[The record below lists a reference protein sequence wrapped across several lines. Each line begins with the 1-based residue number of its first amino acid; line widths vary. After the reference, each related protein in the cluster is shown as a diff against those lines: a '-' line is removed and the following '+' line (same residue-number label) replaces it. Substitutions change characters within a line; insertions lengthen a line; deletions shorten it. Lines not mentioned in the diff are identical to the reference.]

1 MQVTQESLF
10 LTLTN
15 GDTFAATFAA
25 FAAGILGVNTS
36 YIEVKDLTL
45 DPSSSITS
53 TTQASISVRGDF
65 TVSPADS
72 FSGHMVGSWRPACR

>member
-15 GDTFAATFAA
+15 GNTFATTFAS
-25 FAAGILGVNTS
+25 FAAGILGVNLS

-45 DPSSSITS
+45 DPGTSITS
-53 TTQASISVRGDF
+53 TSQAGVSVRGDF
-65 TVSPADS
+65 IVTPADS
-72 FSGHMVGSWRPACR
+72 YSGSMVRLIC